1 MTFSMIGAT
10 VIVILTVAALLKRY
24 ETRLVLITA
33 GLAMGII
40 SFAPH
45 IALANMMKN
54 MTNASMI
61 LAICSSLGFAA
72 VVSMTRCDVH
82 FVALLVKPLRKLGF
96 FLLPFCM
103 LIASCVAIAIPSA
116 AGCAAALGPTM
127 IPLMV
132 RAGFKP
138 AIAGAAIIGSIIPSA
153 LSPGS
158 SHNVWVAKISNMEV
172 MDLIVQFAPK
182 ILTLCAL
189 NIIMVTAMIF
199 VFRDFK
205 KRTEEQND
213 VVFEVASD
221 SRGALPDRVN
231 ILYAIAPILP
241 IVIFMLG
248 ATCFPALTLGV
259 PDAMIYA
266 QNSTLTVTLAHLETI
281 TYNFFGGMGKGYANI
296 LGIIVA
302 AGCFAGGLQAAGV
315 IDALIVQLK
324 DSKEIA
330 ALAANFG
337 PFLMGVLT
345 GSGDAAGHAFNQ
357 AVTPYAAEFGMKVP
371 NLGVVASLSGALGRM
386 CSPIAGAT
394 LVVAGM
400 IKASPLEVS
409 KRMAIPMIVNVI
421 LLGFIFEL

>member
-10 VIVILTVAALLKRY
+10 VILLLTIAALLKRW

-40 SFAPH
+40 SLAPN
-45 IALANMMKN
+45 IALGNMMKN

-82 FVALLVKPLRKLGF
+82 FVGLLVKPLGKLGF

-103 LIASCVAIAIPSA
+103 LVASCVAIAIPSA

-127 IPLMV
+127 IPLML
-132 RAGFKP
+132 RAGFRP

-182 ILTLCAL
+182 ILVLCAL

-199 VFRDFK
+199 VFRDYK
-205 KRTEEQND
+205 KNAGNQGD
-213 VVFEVASD
+213 VFEVASD
-221 SRGALPDRVN
+221 ARGELPEHVN
-231 ILYAIAPILP
+231 FFYAIAPILP
-241 IVIFMLG
+241 IVLLMLG
-248 ATCFPALTLGV
+248 ATCVPALKMSV
-259 PDAMIYA
+259 AEAMIYGTIY
-266 QNSTLTVTLAHLETI
+266 TLLVTRANPEKLTKE
-281 TYNFFGGMGKGYANI
+281 FFNGMGKGYANI

-315 IDALIVQLK
+315 IDALIESLK

>member
-10 VIVILTVAALLKRY
+10 VIVLLTIAALLKRW

-40 SFAPH
+40 SLAPN
-45 IALANMMKN
+45 IALGNMMKN

-82 FVALLVKPLRKLGF
+82 FVGLLVKPLGKLGF

-103 LIASCVAIAIPSA
+103 LVASCVAIAIPSA

-132 RAGFKP
+132 RAGFRP

-182 ILTLCAL
+182 ILVLCAL

-199 VFRDFK
+199 VFRDYK
-205 KRTEEQND
+205 KNAGNQGD
-213 VVFEVASD
+213 VFEVASD
-221 SRGALPDRVN
+221 ARGELPEHVN
-231 ILYAIAPILP
+231 IFYAIAPILP
-241 IVIFMLG
+241 IVLLMLG
-248 ATCFPALTLGV
+248 ATCVPALKMSV
-259 PDAMIYA
+259 AEAMIYGTIY
-266 QNSTLTVTLAHLETI
+266 TLLVTRANPEKLTKE
-281 TYNFFGGMGKGYANI
+281 FFNGMGKGYANI

-315 IDALIVQLK
+315 IDALIESLK

-357 AVTPYAAEFGMKVP
+357 AVTPYATEFGMKVP

>member
-10 VIVILTVAALLKRY
+10 VIVLLTIAALLKRW

-40 SFAPH
+40 SLAPN
-45 IALANMMKN
+45 IALGNMMKN

-82 FVALLVKPLRKLGF
+82 FVGLLVKPLGKLGF

-103 LIASCVAIAIPSA
+103 LVASCVAIAIPSA

-132 RAGFKP
+132 RAGFRP

-182 ILTLCAL
+182 ILVLCAL

-199 VFRDFK
+199 VFRDYK
-205 KRTEEQND
+205 KNAGNQGD
-213 VVFEVASD
+213 VFEVASD
-221 SRGALPDRVN
+221 ARGELPEHVN
-231 ILYAIAPILP
+231 FFYAIAPILP
-241 IVIFMLG
+241 IVLLMLG
-248 ATCFPALTLGV
+248 ATCVPALKMSV
-259 PDAMIYA
+259 AEAMIYGTIY
-266 QNSTLTVTLAHLETI
+266 TLLVTRANPEKLTKE
-281 TYNFFGGMGKGYANI
+281 FFNGMGKGYGEI
-296 LGIIVA
+296 LGIII
-302 AGCFAGGLQAAGV
+302 AAGV
-315 IDALIVQLK
+315 FAAGLTATGLVQSFVDLLK
-324 DSKEIA
+324 ESNDIA
-330 ALAANFG
+330 RWGGSFG
-337 PFLMGVLT
+337 PWCLGVIT
-345 GSGDAAGHAFNQ
+345 GSGDASTFAFNE
-357 AVTPYAAEFGMKVP
+357 AVTPHAQHFGMEVP
-371 NLGVVASLSGALGRM
+371 NLGALAFLAGVLGRTASPISGAMVVVSG
-386 CSPIAGAT
+386 IAM
-394 LVVAGM
+394 VN
-400 IKASPLEVS
+400 PLEVS
-409 KRMAIPMIVNVI
+409 KRTFVPSLIALIALALTIV
-421 LLGFIFEL
+421 